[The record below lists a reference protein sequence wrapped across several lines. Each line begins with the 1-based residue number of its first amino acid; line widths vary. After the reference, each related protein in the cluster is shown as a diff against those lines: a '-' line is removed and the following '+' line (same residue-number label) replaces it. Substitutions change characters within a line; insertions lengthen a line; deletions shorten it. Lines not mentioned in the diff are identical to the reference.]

1 MNESSIKK
9 LKLLESIRPDA
20 AFVSRTRRIVLER
33 TQPIRV
39 PFFRVHWV
47 HRGIFS
53 FAGAAVAILI
63 GFLIFEPFGS
73 SVTAT
78 SLENTQLSNEWSSL
92 SINIQ
97 LKEVSYNNNA
107 ERIIASAINEIQ
119 DTNTRHLNAS
129 LIQEEREMLG
139 TQEVKNNAID
149 DMLNQVLN

>member
-1 MNESSIKK
+1 MNELLIKK
-9 LKLLESIRPDA
+9 LKSLESIRPDA
-20 AFVSRTRRIVLER
+20 AFVSRTRNIVLER
-33 TQPIRV
+33 TQPTRV
-39 PFFRVHWV
+39 AFFRVQWV